1 MSASPADRRL
11 GYNPPLSPCGP
22 PRPTPINALVHPPN
36 MNIAKDTVV
45 TLSYELSDSD
55 GNLLGEAGTSLAYL
69 HGGYAGIFPRVE
81 EGLDGK
87 IAGDELALSLEPE
100 DAFGD
105 YDENLIRVEPKTVF
119 PAGVEVGMQF
129 EGLPQGE
136 GDDRWV
142 VYTVTD
148 IAEDKVVIDGNHP
161 LAGER
166 LLFKCRVQSVRAATA
181 DEITHGHAHG
191 DHGHHH

>member
-1 MSASPADRRL
+1 MQIS
-11 GYNPPLSPCGP
+11 
-22 PRPTPINALVHPPN
+22 
-36 MNIAKDTVV
+36 KDTVV
-45 TLSYELSDSD
+45 TLSYELVDSD
-55 GNLLGEAGTSLAYL
+55 GNSLGESGTQLSYL
-69 HGGYAGIFPRVE
+69 HGGYSGIFPLVE
-81 EGLDGK
+81 AGLTGK
-87 IAGDELALSLEPE
+87 AAGEELSVSLQPE

-105 YDENLIRVEPKTVF
+105 YDENLIRVEPKSVF
-119 PAGVEVGMQF
+119 PASVEVGMQF
-129 EGLPQGE
+129 EGLPQGDD
-136 GDDRWV
+136 DDRWV

-166 LLFKCRVQSVRAATA
+166 LFFKCKVENIRLATA